1 MIEYHKL
8 RRNAEILIIFE
19 FSSRNFIVLAPVEIR
34 VSNLNFKTW
43 KYPNHGIRVPKTP
56 DLGIEKVAAHF
67 IEKTRFWETRLPN
80 KVGMSNSVT
89 SKG

>member
-43 KYPNHGIRVPKTP
+43 RYPNHGITVLSKTP
-56 DLGIEKVAAHF
+56 DLGIEKVAAHI
-67 IEKTRFWETRLPN
+67 IEKPIYILSPN
-80 KVGMSNSVT
+80 SVLGNSVT
-89 SKG
+89 